1 WLPSM
6 IAAMCHDRRR
16 PALAAPAFDAQ
27 RFAWC
32 SAAAILVFFSLSSSK
47 LPAYIMPAIGAVA
60 LGCAVPLARRF
71 DASLRHAAR
80 TLVVAG
86 VVIGV
91 AILPAEQFVKVPMVR
106 ADLVS

>member
-1 WLPSM
+1 MPRLASM
-6 IAAMCHDRRR
+6 IAAMWHDRRR

-60 LGCAVPLARRF
+60 LGSAVPLARRF
-71 DASLRHAAR
+71 DATLRHAAR

-86 VVIGV
+86 FVIAAGG
-91 AILPAEQFVKVPMVR
+91 LPA
-106 ADLVS
+106 ADFATGRS